1 LPVDCSQRD
10 AVGERN
16 WRIPTYN
23 LQARDDRADRGR
35 SDLGREPFKFATT
48 TMDAIYHQ
56 KADTKPLA
64 EQCLALA
71 RGRKWDACAGL
82 ARSWLA
88 SDPLNADAALYLLN
102 ALKAPATADA
112 YEAALREYASLER
125 RLEREYEL
133 APAREVR
140 QLAASILD
148 KLAEITKPAVAD
160 VAPSQQVADRGRL
173 EKAFGRMTTSR
184 FASIPFAT
192 FLFLGATS
200 FTARNAT
207 SLPATGVGA
216 DRPSVAVIDV
226 RNTAG
231 DSATAWLELGLPQMV
246 ASNIAGLSG
255 VEVVSPE
262 RVREARQALGLP
274 RGSALTRDDVR
285 RLGLQSG
292 ARWVVTGG
300 IVRGDG
306 RYVLDVTMEKT
317 AGDVEPRPF
326 TVTSSSLIALA
337 DQAAT
342 KLAGLAT
349 TGGADQLV
357 NVRRK

>member
-1 LPVDCSQRD
+1 
-10 AVGERN
+10 
-16 WRIPTYN
+16 
-23 LQARDDRADRGR
+23 
-35 SDLGREPFKFATT
+35 
-48 TMDAIYHQ
+48 MDAIYRQ
-56 KADTKPLA
+56 KTDIKPLA
-64 EQCLALA
+64 QQCLALA
-71 RGRKWDACAGL
+71 RGRKWDACAVL
-82 ARSWLA
+82 ARGWLA

-112 YEAALREYASLER
+112 YRAAHQEYASLEL
-125 RLEREYEL
+125 RLEREYDR
-133 APAREVR
+133 APALEVR
-140 QLAASILD
+140 QLAASIRES
-148 KLAEITKPAVAD
+148 LAEIKKAPVANPD
-160 VAPSQQVADRGRL
+160 PSERLTDRGRL

-200 FTARNAT
+200 FTARNAV
-207 SLPATGVGA
+207 PATGAGA

-246 ASNIAGLSG
+246 ASNIARLSG

-274 RGSALTRDDVR
+274 RGSALSRDDVR

-317 AGDVEPRPF
+317 AGDVEPRPV

-337 DQAAT
+337 DQAAIQ
-342 KLAGLAT
+342 LAGLAT
-349 TGGADQLV
+349 TGLTVQPVD
-357 NVRRK
+357 VRRK

>member
-1 LPVDCSQRD
+1 
-10 AVGERN
+10 
-16 WRIPTYN
+16 
-23 LQARDDRADRGR
+23 
-35 SDLGREPFKFATT
+35 
-48 TMDAIYHQ
+48 MDAIYRQ
-56 KADTKPLA
+56 KTDTKPLA
-64 EQCLALA
+64 QQCLALA
-71 RGRKWDACAGL
+71 RGRKWDACAQL
-82 ARSWLA
+82 AADWLA
-88 SDPLNADAALYLLN
+88 SDPMNADAALYLLN
-102 ALKAPATADA
+102 ALKAPATAEA
-112 YEAALREYASLER
+112 YQAALQAYASLER
-125 RLEREYEL
+125 RLEREHEL
-133 APAREVR
+133 APACEVR
-140 QLAASILD
+140 QLAASIWD
-148 KLAEITKPAVAD
+148 KLAEITKPAIANVA
-160 VAPSQQVADRGRL
+160 ASQQVADRGRL
-173 EKAFGRMTTSR
+173 ERAMSRMTTSR

-200 FTARNAT
+200 FTARHPT
-207 SLPATGVGA
+207 SLPAAGAGA

-246 ASNIAGLSG
+246 ASNIARLSE

-300 IVRGDG
+300 IARSDG
-306 RYVLDVTMEKT
+306 RYVLDVTMDKT
-317 AGDVEPRPF
+317 TGDVEPRPL

-337 DQAAT
+337 DQVAT

-349 TGGADQLV
+349 TGRVDQLV
-357 NVRRK
+357 DVRPK

>member
-1 LPVDCSQRD
+1 M
-10 AVGERN
+10 A
-16 WRIPTYN
+16 
-23 LQARDDRADRGR
+23 
-35 SDLGREPFKFATT
+35 
-48 TMDAIYHQ
+48 H
-56 KADTKPLA
+56 
-64 EQCLALA
+64 QCLALA
-71 RGRKWDACAGL
+71 RGRKWDACAAL
-82 ARSWLA
+82 ARGWLA
-88 SDPLNADAALYLLN
+88 SEPLNANAALYLLN

-112 YEAALREYASLER
+112 YRAALQEYASLEL
-125 RLEREYEL
+125 RLEREYDR
-133 APAREVR
+133 APAREIR
-140 QLAASILD
+140 QLAASIRD
-148 KLAEITKPAVAD
+148 NLAGITKPPVANP
-160 VAPSQQVADRGRL
+160 VPSQPVTDRGRL
-173 EKAFGRMTTSR
+173 EKALGRMTTSR

-200 FTARNAT
+200 FTARNAAP
-207 SLPATGVGA
+207 LPAAGA
-216 DRPSVAVIDV
+216 GSDRPSVAVINV

-246 ASNIAGLSG
+246 ASNIARLSG

-292 ARWVVTGG
+292 AQWVVTGG

-306 RYVLDVTMEKT
+306 LYVLNVTMEKT
-317 AGDVEPRPF
+317 VGDVEPRPL

-337 DQAAT
+337 DQAAI

-349 TGGADQLV
+349 TGGAEQLV
-357 NVRRK
+357 DVGRK

>member
-1 LPVDCSQRD
+1 
-10 AVGERN
+10 
-16 WRIPTYN
+16 
-23 LQARDDRADRGR
+23 
-35 SDLGREPFKFATT
+35 
-48 TMDAIYHQ
+48 MDTIYRQ
-56 KADTKPLA
+56 KTDIKPLA
-64 EQCLALA
+64 QQCLALA
-71 RGRKWDACAGL
+71 RGRKWDACARL
-82 ARSWLA
+82 ARGWLA

-102 ALKAPATADA
+102 SLKAPATGDA
-112 YEAALREYASLER
+112 FRAALQEYASLEL
-125 RLEREYEL
+125 RLEREYDR
-133 APAREVR
+133 APAVEVR
-140 QLAASILD
+140 QLAASIRQS
-148 KLAEITKPAVAD
+148 LAELTKPPVATV
-160 VAPSQQVADRGRL
+160 VASQQATGGRL
-173 EKAFGRMTTSR
+173 EKALGRMTTSR

-200 FTARNAT
+200 FTDRHAAPAGGAT
-207 SLPATGVGA
+207 V

-231 DSATAWLELGLPQMV
+231 DSATEWLELGLPQMV
-246 ASNIAGLSG
+246 ASNIARLSG

-262 RVREARQALGLP
+262 RIREARQALGLP

-306 RYVLDVTMEKT
+306 RYVLDVTMENT
-317 AGDVEPRPF
+317 AGNVEPRPL

-342 KLAGLAT
+342 RLAGLAT
-349 TGGADQLV
+349 TGRADQLV
-357 NVRRK
+357 DVRRK

>member
-1 LPVDCSQRD
+1 
-10 AVGERN
+10 
-16 WRIPTYN
+16 
-23 LQARDDRADRGR
+23 
-35 SDLGREPFKFATT
+35 
-48 TMDAIYHQ
+48 MDAIYRR
-56 KADTKPLA
+56 KTDSKPLA
-64 EQCLALA
+64 DQCLALA
-71 RGRKWDACAGL
+71 RTRKWDACAEL
-82 ARSWLA
+82 ARHWLA
-88 SDPLNADAALYLLN
+88 SEPTNVDAALYLLN

-112 YEAALREYASLER
+112 YQAAVREYAVLER

-133 APAREVR
+133 APAPEVR
-140 QLAASILD
+140 LLAASIRD
-148 KLAEITKPAVAD
+148 SLASITKQPAVRS
-160 VAPSQQVADRGRL
+160 APIQRVTEPGRL
-173 EKAFGRMTTSR
+173 EKVLGRVTTSR

-200 FTARNAT
+200 FTAHNG
-207 SLPATGVGA
+207 SVPSTGDGP

-246 ASNIAGLSG
+246 ASNIARLSG
-255 VEVVSPE
+255 VDVVSPE

-274 RGSALTRDDVR
+274 RGAALTREDLR

-300 IVRGDG
+300 IVRSDNL
-306 RYVLDVTMEKT
+306 YVLDVTMEKT
-317 AGDVEPRPF
+317 VGGVESRPL

-342 KLAGLAT
+342 KLADLAAT
-349 TGGADQLV
+349 DGTLLPPDG
-357 NVRRK
+357 RRK

>member
-1 LPVDCSQRD
+1 
-10 AVGERN
+10 
-16 WRIPTYN
+16 
-23 LQARDDRADRGR
+23 
-35 SDLGREPFKFATT
+35 
-48 TMDAIYHQ
+48 MDAIYQ

-82 ARSWLA
+82 ARGWLA

-140 QLAASILD
+140 QLAASIVD
-148 KLAEITKPAVAD
+148 KLAEIPKPAVAD

-173 EKAFGRMTTSR
+173 EKALGRMTTSR

-300 IVRGDG
+300 IVRGDS

-357 NVRRK
+357 NVRRR